1 MFDQGCLTFYLLV
14 PHISTLAAYLKNV
27 KKKKELKN
35 SNNGMI
41 ISGFCLEYVHFKIM
55 KDNLINA
62 NHLCSTFSLG
72 FRV

>member
-1 MFDQGCLTFYLLV
+1 MFDQGCLTFYLLI

-41 ISGFCLEYVHFKIM
+41 ISGFCLEYVHFK
-55 KDNLINA
+55 
-62 NHLCSTFSLG
+62 
-72 FRV
+72 